1 MLPKIVPVMKKLII
15 VLVIVISVVAC
26 KKTKFSPEGPT
37 DVRVKN
43 ISDLPFSMVI
53 VNTSGGIDTL
63 GNIPA
68 GGTSEYFRFDKAYI
82 RAEIKATVNG
92 QLFST
97 GTVDYN
103 ALTYIGQA
111 KITYTVYI
119 KSIPNKT
126 LEISDISLDAP
137 LD

>member
-1 MLPKIVPVMKKLII
+1 MKKLIF
-15 VLVIVISVVAC
+15 VLLVVICVAAC

-43 ISDLPFSMVI
+43 ISDLPYSMVI

-68 GGTSEYFRFDKAYI
+68 GATSEYFRFDKAYI
-82 RAEIKATVNG
+82 RAEIKATING
-92 QLFST
+92 QLYTT
-97 GTVDYN
+97 GPVDYN
-103 ALTYIGQA
+103 ALTYLGQA
-111 KITYTVYI
+111 KITYTVFI
-119 KSIPNKT
+119 KSVPNKT
-126 LEISDISLDAP
+126 LEISDVSLDAP

>member
-1 MLPKIVPVMKKLII
+1 MKKLII
-15 VLVIVISVVAC
+15 ILVIAISIAAC
-26 KKTKFSPEGPT
+26 KKTKFDPEGPT

-43 ISDLPFSMVI
+43 ISDLPFTMVI

-68 GGTSEYFRFDKAYI
+68 GGTSEYFRFDKAFPK
-82 RAEIKATVNG
+82 AEIKATVNG
-92 QLFST
+92 LPFTT
-97 GTVDYN
+97 GPVDYY

-111 KITYTVYI
+111 KITYTVFI

-126 LEISDISLDAP
+126 LEISDVSLDAP

>member
-1 MLPKIVPVMKKLII
+1 MKKLFLISII
-15 VLVIVISVVAC
+15 VLSVIAC

-43 ISDLPFSMVI
+43 ISDVAFTEVI

-63 GNIPA
+63 GNINT
-68 GGTSEYFRFDKAYI
+68 GGLSEYFRFDKAFPK
-82 RAEIKATVNG
+82 AEITAKVNG
-92 QLFST
+92 QVFTT
-97 GTVDYN
+97 GSVDYN
-103 ALTYIGQA
+103 AMTYIGQA
-111 KITYTVYI
+111 KITYTVFI

-126 LEISDISLDAP
+126 LEISEVTLDAP